1 VSGPQTHSRATLLAI
16 LVGMG
21 AAWGITQPLSK
32 IAVSEGYRDIGIIF
46 WQFAIGAVVLCALLL
61 ARRKPLPLG
70 AVHLRFYLLIA
81 LIGTI
86 LPNWASFTA
95 AVHLPSGILSI
106 VLATVPM
113 MALPIAVGLGMD
125 RFSPARIAGLTV
137 GLLAIILIAA
147 PDSSLPD
154 AGMAIWLP
162 IALIAPFLYACE
174 GNVVGRWGTH
184 GLDAMQVLAGASL
197 LGVLISAPLA
207 LLTGEWIDPR
217 GPWGA
222 PDWAILGASLAH
234 VMAYVTYVWL
244 VGAAGA
250 VFTAQVGYLV
260 TGFGILWAKLIL
272 AESYSPW
279 VWGALSLMMVGLFLV
294 TPRPGAAEIAR

>member
-1 VSGPQTHSRATLLAI
+1 MSHSRATLIAI
-16 LVGMG
+16 LMAMG

-46 WQFAIGAVVLCALLL
+46 WQFAVGAGLLGALLL
-61 ARRKPLPLG
+61 IRRKPLPVKP
-70 AVHLRFYLLIA
+70 AHLRFYLLIA
-81 LIGTI
+81 MIGTI

-106 VLATVPM
+106 VIATVPM

-125 RFSPARIAGLTV
+125 RFSAARITGLAL
-137 GLLAIILIAA
+137 GLFAIVLIAL
-147 PDSSLPD
+147 PETSLPE
-154 AGMAIWLP
+154 AGMAVWLP

-174 GNVVGRWGTH
+174 GNIVGKWGTY

-197 LGVLISAPLA
+197 VGLLISGPLA

-217 GPWGA
+217 GPWSA
-222 PDWAILGASLAH
+222 PDWAILGSSVAH

-272 AESYSPW
+272 DESYSPW
-279 VWGALSLMMVGLFLV
+279 VWAALALMMVGLFLV
-294 TPRPGAAEIAR
+294 TPRARSQQPAQ

>member
-1 VSGPQTHSRATLLAI
+1 MSHSRTTLIAI

-46 WQFAIGAVVLCALLL
+46 WQFAIGAGLLGALLL
-61 ARRKPLPLG
+61 IRRKPLPIRL
-70 AVHLRFYLLIA
+70 AHLRFYLLIA

-106 VLATVPM
+106 VIATVPM
-113 MALPIAVGLGMD
+113 MALPIAVGLAMD
-125 RFSPARIAGLTV
+125 RFSPARITGLAL
-137 GLLAIILIAA
+137 GLLAIVLIAL
-147 PDSSLPD
+147 PDTSLPE

-174 GNVVGRWGTH
+174 GNIVGKWGTY
-184 GLDAMQVLAGASL
+184 GLDAMQVLAGASI
-197 LGVLISAPLA
+197 LGLLISAPLA
-207 LLTGEWIDPR
+207 VVTGEWINPL

-222 PDWAILGASLAH
+222 PDWAILGSSIAH
-234 VMAYVTYVWL
+234 VAAYVTYVWL

-272 AESYSPW
+272 GESYSPW
-279 VWGALSLMMVGLFLV
+279 VWGALALMMVGLFLV
-294 TPRPGAAEIAR
+294 TPRPGAAQPAQ

>member
-1 VSGPQTHSRATLLAI
+1 MTHTRAMLLAI

-46 WQFAIGAVVLCALLL
+46 WQFAIGAALLGAL
-61 ARRKPLPLG
+61 LVIRRKALPLQP
-70 AVHLRFYLLIA
+70 VHLRFYLLIA

-106 VLATVPM
+106 VIATVPM

-125 RFSPARIAGLTV
+125 RFSPARIAGLTL
-137 GLLAIILIAA
+137 GLLAIIAISA

-174 GNVVGRWGTH
+174 GNIVGRWGTH

-197 LGVLISAPLA
+197 VGVLISAPLA
-207 LLTGEWIDPR
+207 WVTGEWIDPR
-217 GPWGA
+217 GPWGV
-222 PDWAILGASLAH
+222 PDWAILGSSLAH
-234 VMAYVTYVWL
+234 VAAYVTYVWL

-272 AESYSPW
+272 GEIYSTW
-279 VWGALSLMMVGLFLV
+279 VWAALALMMVGLFLV
-294 TPRPGAAEIAR
+294 TPRPRAAQPAQ

>member
-1 VSGPQTHSRATLLAI
+1 MSHSRGSLLAI
-16 LVGMG
+16 LMAMG

-46 WQFAIGAVVLCALLL
+46 WQFAIGVGLLGTLLL
-61 ARRKPLPLG
+61 IRRKPLPMRPL
-70 AVHLRFYLLIA
+70 HLRFYLLIA

-86 LPNWASFTA
+86 LPNWASYTA

-106 VLATVPM
+106 VIATVPM
-113 MALPIAVGLGMD
+113 MSLPIAVGLGMD
-125 RFSPARIAGLTV
+125 RFTAARIAGLTL
-137 GLLAIILIAA
+137 GLIAIVLIAA
-147 PDSSLPD
+147 PDSSLPE

-174 GNVVGRWGTH
+174 GNIVGKWGTY
-184 GLDAMQVLAGASL
+184 GLDAMQVLCGASL
-197 LGVLISAPLA
+197 IGVAISLPLA
-207 LLTGEWIDPR
+207 LLTGEWINPL

-222 PDWAILGASLAH
+222 PDWAILGSSIAH
-234 VMAYVTYVWL
+234 VSAYVAYVWL

-272 AESYSPW
+272 GESYSPW
-279 VWGALSLMMVGLFLV
+279 VWAALALMMVGLFLV
-294 TPRPGAAEIAR
+294 TPRPGAAQPEQ

>member
-1 VSGPQTHSRATLLAI
+1 MTHTRATLLTI

-46 WQFAIGAVVLCALLL
+46 WQFAIGAVILCALLL
-61 ARRKPLPLG
+61 IRRKPLPLG
-70 AVHLRFYLLIA
+70 RVHLLFYLLIA
-81 LIGTI
+81 MIGTV

-106 VLATVPM
+106 VIATVPM

-125 RFSPARIAGLTV
+125 RFSPARVIGLSL
-137 GLLAIILIAA
+137 GLLAIVLIAL
-147 PDSSLPD
+147 PDTSLPD
-154 AGMAIWLP
+154 TSMAIWLP

-174 GNVVGRWGTH
+174 GNIVGRWGTH

-197 LGVLISAPLA
+197 VGVLISAPLA
-207 LLTGEWIDPR
+207 WITGEWIDPR

-222 PDWAILGASLAH
+222 PDWAILGASVAH
-234 VMAYVTYVWL
+234 LVAYVTYVWL

-272 AESYSPW
+272 GESYSPW
-279 VWGALSLMMVGLFLV
+279 VWAALALMMVGLFLV
-294 TPRPGAAEIAR
+294 TPRPRAAKPAQ

>member
-1 VSGPQTHSRATLLAI
+1 MTHNRATLIAI
-16 LVGMG
+16 LMAMG

-46 WQFAIGAVVLCALLL
+46 WQFAIGAAVLSALLL
-61 ARRKPLPLG
+61 IRRKPLPFRP
-70 AVHLRFYLLIA
+70 VHLRFYLLIA
-81 LIGTI
+81 MIGTI

-106 VLATVPM
+106 TIATVPM

-125 RFSPARIAGLTV
+125 RFSVIRITGLAL
-137 GLLAIILIAA
+137 GLIAIVLIAA
-147 PDSSLPD
+147 PESSLPE
-154 AGMAIWLP
+154 AGLAIWLP

-174 GNVVGRWGTH
+174 GNIVGKWGTY
-184 GLDAMQVLAGASL
+184 GLDAMQVLAGASVVGL
-197 LGVLISAPLA
+197 VISAPLA
-207 LLTGEWIDPR
+207 FGTGEWIDPR
-217 GPWGA
+217 GPWGP
-222 PDWAILGASLAH
+222 PDWAILGSSVAH
-234 VMAYVTYVWL
+234 AVAYVTYVWL

-272 AESYSPW
+272 GEAYSGW
-279 VWGALSLMMVGLFLV
+279 VWAALALMMAGLFLV
-294 TPRPGAAEIAR
+294 TPRPGANGRVP